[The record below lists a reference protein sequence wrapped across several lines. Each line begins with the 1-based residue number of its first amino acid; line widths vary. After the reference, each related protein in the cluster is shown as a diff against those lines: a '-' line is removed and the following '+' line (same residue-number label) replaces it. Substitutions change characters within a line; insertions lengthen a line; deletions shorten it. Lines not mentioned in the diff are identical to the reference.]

1 MTPPAG
7 LPILESMSDVENIL
21 LKLQQLGLEETKLIG
36 QAVRDHL
43 EELEDV
49 AAYDSAKSADDEI
62 ESLDAVLGRSAKPK
76 SA

>member
-1 MTPPAG
+1 
-7 LPILESMSDVENIL
+7 MSDVDSIL

-49 AAYDSAKSADDEI
+49 AAYDEARTTKEEI
-62 ESLDAVLGRSAKPK
+62 ESLDAVLGRYAKSK
-76 SA
+76 NA